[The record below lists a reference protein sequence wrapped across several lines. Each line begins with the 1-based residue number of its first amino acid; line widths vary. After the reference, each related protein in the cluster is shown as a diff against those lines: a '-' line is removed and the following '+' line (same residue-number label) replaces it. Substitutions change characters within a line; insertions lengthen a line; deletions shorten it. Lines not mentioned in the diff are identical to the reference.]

1 MIIYPILIAAT
12 RIGAIWVRNKVGR
25 NILLS
30 ATQVLILMTIIEIN
44 KKSKERNDKK
54 DDRGI
59 Y

>member
-30 ATQVLILMTIIEIN
+30 ATQVLVLMTIIEIN
-44 KKSKERNDKK
+44 KKSKQRNDKES
-54 DDRGI
+54 